1 MTIPIRGVR
10 VALCAALGWIAL
22 VTAAL
27 VFAPLATAQTAP
39 SQTPPQGLVVQADF
53 VQGTANVSQEDIP
66 VKACVQTSRFPRNAD
81 IVFRA
86 RVWDPQT
93 GLPMDDQNLYAISVS
108 LTDGST
114 MAMKYG
120 VHGGSDMFWTAAW
133 LVPKDYPPGTLNYS
147 IVATSKDLRT
157 GQFQPFNV
165 MPSLLTITSDV
176 APDVAAQ

>member
-1 MTIPIRGVR
+1 
-10 VALCAALGWIAL
+10 
-22 VTAAL
+22 
-27 VFAPLATAQTAP
+27 
-39 SQTPPQGLVVQADF
+39 
-53 VQGTANVSQEDIP
+53 
-66 VKACVQTSRFPRNAD
+66 
-81 IVFRA
+81 
-86 RVWDPQT
+86 
-93 GLPMDDQNLYAISVS
+93 MDDQSLYAISVS

>member
-10 VALCAALGWIAL
+10 VALGAALGWIVL
-22 VTAAL
+22 VAATL
-27 VFAPLATAQTAP
+27 VFAPLAAAQTAP
-39 SQTPPQGLVVQADF
+39 SQTPQSLTVQADF
-53 VQGTANVSQEDIP
+53 VQGTANLAQEDIP
-66 VKACVQTSRFPRNAD
+66 LKACVQTSRFPRNSD

-86 RVWDPQT
+86 RVWDPLT
-93 GLPMDDQNLYAISVS
+93 GLPMDDQSLYAISVS
-108 LTDGST
+108 LNDGST
-114 MAMKYG
+114 MPMKYG

-165 MPSLLTITSDV
+165 MPSLLTVTSDV

>member
-1 MTIPIRGVR
+1 MMISNGRARAVFT
-10 VALCAALGWIAL
+10 AALGWIAL
-22 VTAAL
+22 VTATL
-27 VFAPLATAQTAP
+27 VFAPLAAAQTAP
-39 SQTPPQGLVVQADF
+39 GQTAQGLVVQADF
-53 VQGTANVSQEDIP
+53 VQGTANIAQEDVP
-66 VKACVQTSRFPRNAD
+66 FKACVQTSRFPRNSD

-93 GLPMDDQNLYAISVS
+93 GMPMDDQSLYAISVS
-108 LTDGST
+108 FSDGTT
-114 MAMKYG
+114 MPLKYG
-120 VHGGSDMFWTAAW
+120 THGGSDMFWTTAW
-133 LVPKDYPPGTLNYS
+133 LVPKDYPAGTVNYS